1 MCTATGGVSPHR
13 GSTFCTFCSLAHTCC
28 VAPIAVLRREPSTYR
43 VRTQPHIYLT
53 SGAGSFLWPPALG
66 TGPLV
71 LVRRSSPCSRHV
83 ACRPRV
89 ALTCPEDRAHQN
101 RRSSP
106 LPDTFCA
113 VPALGAYSTVFG
125 TTPPCSSRA
134 CRDRA
139 VVNGRSCGGSQE
151 ITGKARE
158 AWGAAGSMA
167 GACLLPRRLVGREFG
182 VDRPVEVLDDD
193 LGEHGDEVFRVE
205 RDALDRRVHRKLAVL
220 ACRKEA
226 RVSGPGRERQGGT
239 VRRRVGRGGRRRAR
253 LRKVGRKSVEG
264 SRLR

>member
-1 MCTATGGVSPHR
+1 MWRPQHQKSRSTDYTPQSSVVSPHR

-28 VAPIAVLRREPSTYR
+28 VAPIAESYVENQALR

-182 VDRPVEVLDDD
+182 VDRPVEVLDGD

-226 RVSGPGRERQGGT
+226 RVSGPGREREAQ
-239 VRRRVGRGGRRRAR
+239 
-253 LRKVGRKSVEG
+253 
-264 SRLR
+264 

>member
-1 MCTATGGVSPHR
+1 MHISHTRAVCCPYSSPTTY
-13 GSTFCTFCSLAHTCC
+13 SSPT
-28 VAPIAVLRREPSTYR
+28 REPSTLEGAH
-43 VRTQPHIYLT
+43 TTTHLYLT
-53 SGAGSFLWPPALG
+53 SGAGSFLWPPALV

-83 ACRPRV
+83 TCRPRV

-139 VVNGRSCGGSQE
+139 VVNGRSCGGSRE

-158 AWGAAGSMA
+158 AWGD
-167 GACLLPRRLVGREFG
+167 C
-182 VDRPVEVLDDD
+182 
-193 LGEHGDEVFRVE
+193 GEHGG
-205 RDALDRRVHRKLAVL
+205 
-220 ACRKEA
+220 
-226 RVSGPGRERQGGT
+226 SMPSPTPPGRPRI
-239 VRRRVGRGGRRRAR
+239 RG
-253 LRKVGRKSVEG
+253 
-264 SRLR
+264 